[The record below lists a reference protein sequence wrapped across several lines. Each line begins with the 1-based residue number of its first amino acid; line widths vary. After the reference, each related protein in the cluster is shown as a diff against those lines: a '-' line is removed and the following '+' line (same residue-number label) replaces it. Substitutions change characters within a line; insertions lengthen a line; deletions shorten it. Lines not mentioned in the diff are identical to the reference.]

1 MLRIFDTISLCL
13 SAYKVKNFIDLKWYE
28 LDRIFTWIHHSR
40 NLCHHGGQGLH
51 HYSNLLNCIC
61 SFFNCDLS
69 FLSINRFPWSSNCTK
84 VDDLKL
90 SSCTWR
96 ALWGYIVSLW
106 RTWHFRRP
114 ILIETIC
121 AWRWSRLWWCLS
133 CRPEF
138 PFFLAF
144 LELLLQLLLQLLVFS
159 FLLVMYSFPR
169 RASFLYWIVGT
180 RFSLGFLFSWC
191 WLWRSR

>member
-28 LDRIFTWIHHSR
+28 LDIIFTWIHHSR
-40 NLCHHGGQGLH
+40 NLCYHGGQGLH
-51 HYSNLLNCIC
+51 HYSNLLNCIY
-61 SFFNCDLS
+61 SFFKCDLS

-90 SSCTWR
+90 SSCTWK
-96 ALWGYIVSLW
+96 ALWCYIVSFW

-114 ILIETIC
+114 RLIETIC

-138 PFFLAF
+138 PFFL
-144 LELLLQLLLQLLVFS
+144 VFFRAS
-159 FLLVMYSFPR
+159 SAASLAVSCLFLLIGDV
-169 RASFLYWIVGT
+169 
-180 RFSLGFLFSWC
+180 LFSKKSVLFVLDRWYMF
-191 WLWRSR
+191 LLRLPL